1 MYFENRKMSDVI
13 IVGGGL
19 AGLSA
24 ALGLAQAG
32 LRVSVVEKKAYPFH
46 RVCGEYISDEVRPY
60 LLSLGVAIDA
70 LKPARIHKFQLT
82 SPSGRSLEAPLDLG
96 GFGISRFTLDNYL
109 YQLAE
114 KRGVK
119 FYLQTTAETV
129 AFSGQKFSVKLSTG
143 ETLQS
148 EICLGAFGKRANL
161 DRQLNR
167 PFFKARSPYLAV
179 KYHLRTDHPKDVIA
193 LHNFADGYAGISAIE
208 DDKYCFCYLT
218 TRQNLKQAGTV
229 AKMEEKVLSRNPYLR
244 QIFRESE
251 FLYEQPEVI
260 NEISFA
266 PKTAIIDHVLCIG
279 DAAGL
284 ITPLCGNGMALAFHS
299 AKIATET
306 VLNYTQNH
314 RNRNLLEAE
323 YRQTWE
329 KQFANRL
336 QAGRVL
342 QGLFGKEMLS
352 EIAVASLQK
361 FPAAVQFLMRQ
372 THGKPF

>member
-1 MYFENRKMSDVI
+1 MQDVI
-13 IVGGGL
+13 VIGGGL
-19 AGLSA
+19 AGLSS

-32 LRVSVVEKKAYPFH
+32 LRVSLIEKKNYPFH
-46 RVCGEYISDEVRPY
+46 RVCGEYISNEVKPF
-60 LLSLGVAIDA
+60 LKSLGVDIDA
-70 LKPARIHKFQLT
+70 LQPAQIRKFQLT
-82 SPSGRSLEAPLDLG
+82 SPNGRSLEAPLDLG

-109 YQLAE
+109 YRLAE

-119 FYLQTTAETV
+119 FHLQTTAETV

-143 ETLQS
+143 ETLES

-229 AKMEEKVLSRNPYLR
+229 AKMEEKVLGRNPYLHR
-244 QIFRESE
+244 IFRESE

-266 PKTAIIDHVLCIG
+266 PKTAIVD
-279 DAAGL
+279 
-284 ITPLCGNGMALAFHS
+284 
-299 AKIATET
+299 
-306 VLNYTQNH
+306 
-314 RNRNLLEAE
+314 R
-323 YRQTWE
+323 
-329 KQFANRL
+329 
-336 QAGRVL
+336 
-342 QGLFGKEMLS
+342 
-352 EIAVASLQK
+352 
-361 FPAAVQFLMRQ
+361 
-372 THGKPF
+372 